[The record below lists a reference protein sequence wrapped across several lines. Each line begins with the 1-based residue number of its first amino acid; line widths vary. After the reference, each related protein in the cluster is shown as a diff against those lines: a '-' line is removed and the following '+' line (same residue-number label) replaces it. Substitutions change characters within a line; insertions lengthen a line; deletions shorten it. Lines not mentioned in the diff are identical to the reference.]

1 MQTIL
6 IGHRGE
12 PETFPENSLAGFE
25 AVLRAGAVCI
35 ETDVQITADGV
46 PVLCHDPDVLKVT
59 GHDYVVMRTDYA
71 TLGELPAGYPA
82 RFGAHFADARL
93 ARLAELAALLKR
105 WPRARAFVEVK
116 EESIEAFGAAR
127 VVGII
132 LAELREALAQCI
144 IISFQRDPLLHTRRA
159 SGLPIGWVL
168 PEWSDGTHAA
178 AAELRPEYLICNRKR
193 LPAETEPLWPGPWE
207 WIAYTVNTAEDA
219 LALRARGIALLET
232 DCIRRLLADP
242 RLAGAERD

>member
-1 MQTIL
+1 
-6 IGHRGE
+6 
-12 PETFPENSLAGFE
+12 
-25 AVLRAGAVCI
+25 
-35 ETDVQITADGV
+35 
-46 PVLCHDPDVLKVT
+46 
-59 GHDYVVMRTDYA
+59 
-71 TLGELPAGYPA
+71 
-82 RFGAHFADARL
+82 
-93 ARLAELAALLKR
+93 LLKQ

-116 EESIEAFGAAR
+116 EESIEVFGAAR
-127 VVGII
+127 VMGII
-132 LAELREALAQCI
+132 LAELRAALAQCI

-207 WIAYTVNTAEDA
+207 WIAYTVNTAQDA